1 MLRRP
6 PRSTRTDTRFPYT
19 TLFRSTWDG
28 LKISFVSFHDELA
41 GAGLLPVEPI
51 FRSAAESAADLD
63 TQIAKT
69 NEVLAANSVKLG
81 AVDEAIGNLLVKQDS
96 LSSNHAALSAE
107 LLQLGQRFDG
117 LSEKLMGNVQSFQAA
132 LGALRQYRSEVLSFQ
147 VTQRS
152 EEHTSELQSLMR
164 ISYAVF
170 CFTKKTK

>member
-1 MLRRP
+1 MR
-6 PRSTRTDTRFPYT
+6 
-19 TLFRSTWDG
+19 
-28 LKISFVSFHDELA
+28 ISDWSSDVCSSDL
-41 GAGLLPVEPI
+41 
-51 FRSAAESAADLD
+51 AESAADLD

-147 VTQRS
+147 VTQ
-152 EEHTSELQSLMR
+152 LGIQ
-164 ISYAVF
+164 
-170 CFTKKTK
+170 KTQLDRKSTRLNSSHYCATRMPSSA